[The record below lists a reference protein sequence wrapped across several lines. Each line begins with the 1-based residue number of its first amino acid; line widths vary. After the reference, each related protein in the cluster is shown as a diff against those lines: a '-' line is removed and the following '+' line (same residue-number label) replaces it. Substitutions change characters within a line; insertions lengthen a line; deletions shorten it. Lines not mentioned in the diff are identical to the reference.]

1 MSPRPKN
8 APKARL
14 TLWAPRR
21 PRLRSRS
28 FTLGSAVLVGSENA
42 GSVPFPIVD
51 APGSAGGLVTASP
64 LEPDGGGLTV
74 PGVDDGGLALAAPGD
89 AGAVS
94 RFRLFPRGR
103 PVA

>member
-42 GSVPFPIVD
+42 GSVPSPIVD
-51 APGSAGGLVTASP
+51 APGSAGGVVTASP

-74 PGVDDGGLALAAPGD
+74 PGLGDGGLALPAPGD
-89 AGAVS
+89 PGVVDP
-94 RFRLFPRGR
+94 FGL
-103 PVA
+103 V